1 MAQSFLCGCDFVRK
15 KSNKS
20 LTLTSGSGW
29 VPCAILSEAE
39 ERGWGE
45 RREARSGG
53 QGNRKEACLHPPF
66 LSLYISSFIS
76 FYRSTAVMWASQVA
90 QW

>member
-45 RREARSGG
+45 SQIRLAGG
-53 QGNRKEACLHPPF
+53 QEGGLSASSLPQSLHKF
-66 LSLYISSFIS
+66 VHQLL
-76 FYRSTAVMWASQVA
+76 
-90 QW
+90 